1 MRRRGPLTLAFIAG
15 VAMII
20 QFFSPHPILRTVYT
34 EALNW
39 YRIISAFTFML
50 GLISLMRSHITKVTH
65 KRAGWGYSIVT
76 IVSFIVMT
84 ILGFTY
90 GTGAG
95 TPFDKM
101 YEYVYAPL
109 GATVFS
115 LLAFYLASASFRA
128 FRARN
133 IDATILLVV
142 AIIIM
147 LGRVP
152 VGSFIRW
159 GRFSLPGL
167 AEWIMA
173 YPNMAAQRGL
183 LIGIALGAICM
194 SLKIILGIERSY
206 LGRGG

>member
-1 MRRRGPLTLAFIAG
+1 MRRRVPLAIAFIAG
-15 VAMII
+15 VVMLI
-20 QFFSPHPILRTVYT
+20 QFFSPHPALRVTYET
-34 EALNW
+34 MLNW
-39 YRIISAFTFML
+39 YRIISAFTFIL
-50 GLISLMRSHITKVTH
+50 GIISFMRVHLTKVTH
-65 KRAGWGYSIVT
+65 KRAGWGYSIVA
-76 IVSFIVMT
+76 
-84 ILGFTY
+84 ILGFVIMTSLGFIY

-101 YEYVYAPL
+101 YKYVYAPL

-152 VGSFIRW
+152 VGSFIKW
-159 GRFSLPGL
+159 GKFSLPGL

-206 LGRGG
+206 LGRGE